1 MGVQGIYKRDST
13 GRRYLAYTIK
23 EDSEGRR
30 TTKSYTSKGQ
40 EIIQSQQKAEAEA
53 QKRIEEIQRAE
64 AQKKELIQAQE
75 KVKAQQQEQIKQERI
90 IQAQT
95 QAIQQQSETQPTFR
109 PNQQQS
115 RVTINE
121 PAPQQTQT
129 TQYPTRY
136 DIEGNPYT
144 PAPKITTETK
154 DVGSR
159 TYQTEAG
166 LVTETTKETTT
177 TLSFKEPNFKDV
189 IGYNKYKKKL
199 EEADLERYKKE
210 GIDLKQIKITGG
222 EAVIPKPTKEQ
233 NAVLLEASRGV
244 NKQNVDKVFQSDIL
258 KQAKYERMQQTGTS
272 LEQSDFLR
280 QAVPEVFQRQ
290 TQQIQAERNVQE
302 FFQKERAKTTAILVG
317 TTIATAGAGTL
328 ITAGISSLAVS
339 SPVLAGTIATG
350 TKVIG
355 TGLKYVYG
363 ASVVKRGTAIAT
375 GYDFSFK
382 EMKII
387 QPYENKPIA
396 RSIDAIQL
404 IAEVGGVYLGAKI
417 LKASAKTKELDIDTY
432 ETKRG
437 TQVTASKEGRAI
449 RVVETGTIKTKSG
462 EIKDVYTSIL
472 ADAGTGKGTI
482 KTQVLTTKGGK
493 TKVVFESNRP
503 ISIEKNILYSEAGLK
518 SNSLKVEGLRISE
531 GIKTQIKPN
540 VIDTTIN
547 KNIQGENV
555 GITTKAKNLPYKQQY
570 EFKLLDEKGNVLTTL
585 TGGAN
590 IQPTIKENLYFSKT
604 GANIRTEKIKDFRKE
619 ITEIKSTGKVLE
631 SLKTTDT
638 GTFKITTKEPILTG
652 ESSKVTNIK
661 TQALPIKRLYGEP
674 ITALITETRTNQFI
688 STNKIV
694 DTSLIPSSQLTK
706 ASIGSFKQENILIPL
721 VIPSTKLKGEQE
733 ERTSLKTISRPQTIT
748 LIDSKIEETTKQIP
762 KPVEETITKTDTKT
776 KTKPVT
782 IQEPIPVEQTEI
794 ITTPVTPPPPTIITT
809 TTIVPPPQFDF
820 PKLEKT
826 KQKAGKG
833 FDVLVRSKG
842 KFVKVNVG
850 GSLTETQALDFGAF
864 KVATSPL
871 ASFKIQES
879 TAPLTTINGKSR
891 GMFTRTRRNL
901 YTKDNVFIEK
911 KEKRIK
917 SFGEKVGITYKG
929 LKTIKEKK
937 TKGIFEKWKVF

>member
-244 NKQNVDKVFQSDIL
+244 NKQNIDKVFQSDIL

-417 LKASAKTKELDIDTY
+417 ISSKKIDAGSYKET
-432 ETKRG
+432 G
-437 TQVTASKEGRAI
+437 TQVLE
-449 RVVETGTIKTKSG
+449 
-462 EIKDVYTSIL
+462 
-472 ADAGTGKGTI
+472 TGKGKLVFQT
-482 KTQVLTTKGGK
+482 TGTATTKGGATRLITTKITAVAGQQPTFQTIATNQAGKIVIRESGLASLDSRAFTKVNPYNIVKPESQRAFSILQTDGIYRPSSNYLIASQTPPFTTESKLVLTGKVSGKTTKLFSQGRVQYLDYSNVQGGQKYEILETTKGLITSGNKATIIDATKGQVTNVDKFKLGSTATLTQTTPEPLSQFTTYSQTETPIKTLTFKNNGGLRSSLAFGLDSPLQFQESGAISRINTQLNLDTNIKATTSQIGLFTKGVGLGGTLTLPETNLLVVPLGLGGTKTLPSVEEQALARINTSSITRTSTQVETTTQAITDTIPIVETISRTTGGTK
-493 TKVVFESNRP
+493 TKVE
-503 ISIEKNILYSEAGLK
+503 
-518 SNSLKVEGLRISE
+518 
-531 GIKTQIKPN
+531 TQ
-540 VIDTTIN
+540 T
-547 KNIQGENV
+547 
-555 GITTKAKNLPYKQQY
+555 
-570 EFKLLDEKGNVLTTL
+570 
-585 TGGAN
+585 
-590 IQPTIKENLYFSKT
+590 
-604 GANIRTEKIKDFRKE
+604 
-619 ITEIKSTGKVLE
+619 
-631 SLKTTDT
+631 
-638 GTFKITTKEPILTG
+638 
-652 ESSKVTNIK
+652 
-661 TQALPIKRLYGEP
+661 EP
-674 ITALITETRTNQFI
+674 IT
-688 STNKIV
+688 
-694 DTSLIPSSQLTK
+694 
-706 ASIGSFKQENILIPL
+706 
-721 VIPSTKLKGEQE
+721 
-733 ERTSLKTISRPQTIT
+733 
-748 LIDSKIEETTKQIP
+748 
-762 KPVEETITKTDTKT
+762 
-776 KTKPVT
+776 
-782 IQEPIPVEQTEI
+782 EPITEI